1 MRSISDAGYDGGG
14 SGRSHGRRTRRLK
27 IKLPLP
33 LALAVAK
40 MSFVYV
46 LRTGKPGFPVPAW
59 VIARWPL
66 PCWYGKP
73 ASGPGE
79 VREAEASGAVPADD
93 DSDDDSDA
101 GAQAA

>member
-1 MRSISDAGYDGGG
+1 MRSISGAGYHGPD
-14 SGRSHGRRTRRLK
+14 SGRSHGRRTRRPE

-33 LALAVAK
+33 FALAVAN

-79 VREAEASGAVPADD
+79 VPKAEASGAGPA
-93 DSDDDSDA
+93 DDDSDA